1 MPASKGMKSSF
12 STNIQANPEDTERVD
27 VDVGEES
34 FGSEKDNL

>member
-27 VDVGEES
+27 VGEES
-34 FGSEKDNL
+34 FGSEKDDL